1 VYSGAVFI
9 DLANIILG
17 GVSAY
22 GYLDGTGEGHNVGV
36 VNRTR
41 WSVCNWVSDKWA

>member
-1 VYSGAVFI
+1 MPGTLWSCLDARQKSIGFKYSGAVFI

-22 GYLDGTGEGHNVGV
+22 GCLDGTGEGH
-36 VNRTR
+36 
-41 WSVCNWVSDKWA
+41 K